1 MRINARAAFGA
12 ATLRGQNIKVR
23 RNLKDLRFFF
33 TAALAFFILA
43 GAVFAYLSS
52 RLTVVKLGYEI
63 SKLNEAKAAL
73 SERNKRLRF
82 ELTRLKSPSN
92 LERIV
97 KEETGLDYPGK
108 HQIVRVK

>member
-1 MRINARAAFGA
+1 MRANVRGSFGA
-12 ATLRGQNIKVR
+12 DALRGQNIKVR

-33 TAALAFFILA
+33 NAALAVV
-43 GAVFAYLSS
+43 VFAGVVFVYLSS
-52 RLTVVKLGYEI
+52 RLMVVKLGYEI
-63 SKLNEAKAAL
+63 SKMNEAKAAE
-73 SERNKRLRF
+73 SDRNRRLRF

-108 HQIVRVK
+108 HQIMRVK

>member
-1 MRINARAAFGA
+1 MRANTRAFGA
-12 ATLRGQNIKVR
+12 ATLRGQSIKVR
-23 RNLKDLRFFF
+23 RNLKDLHFFF
-33 TAALAFFILA
+33 TVALA
-43 GAVFAYLSS
+43 VFVFSGVVFVYLFS
-52 RLTVVKLGYEI
+52 RLTTVKLGYEI
-63 SKLNEAKAAL
+63 SKLNEGKAVE

-82 ELTRLKSPSN
+82 EITRLKSPSN